1 MKQTDYNDFA
11 DRWILLNHEVKAMH
25 SHSLK
30 SDWEE
35 ASKSA
40 KLCAVLADELK
51 TIFKGYNTK

>member
-11 DRWILLNHEVKAMH
+11 DRWILLNHEVKSMH
-25 SHSLK
+25 NHSLK
-30 SDWEE
+30 SDGKE

-40 KLCAVLADELK
+40 KLCAVLADELQ

>member
-25 SHSLK
+25 NHSLK
-30 SDWEE
+30 SDWQE
-35 ASKSA
+35 AGKSA
-40 KLCAVLADELK
+40 KVCAVLAGELQ